1 MTNIEIPDFPNRV
14 RAVLNADSA
23 SLSDEVINS
32 CEFRGFA
39 EMSVKAAVPT
49 WEDILAEDG
58 DERRGILESCIVI
71 KTAITALPTLRRGDR
86 KVEQT
91 TNSKVEYFDNSALD
105 SLAEQLEQQLE
116 LLYEQ
121 LNGESVPSFS
131 AVLMSNPHKKYCGG
145 GFV

>member
-1 MTNIEIPDFPNRV
+1 MINIEIPDLPDRV

-32 CEFRGFA
+32 YEFRGFA

-49 WEDILAEDG
+49 WADILAEDG
-58 DERRGILESCIVI
+58 GERRDILESCIVL
-71 KTAITALPTLRRGDR
+71 KTAITVLPSLRHGER

-105 SLAEQLEQQLE
+105 DLAAQLEQRLE
-116 LLYEQ
+116 LLYGQ
-121 LNGESVPSFS
+121 LGGGSVPSFS
-131 AVLMSNPHKKYCGG
+131 AVEMSNPHKKYFGG
-145 GFV
+145 GFA

>member
-1 MTNIEIPDFPNRV
+1 MMNIEIPDLPDRV

-32 CEFRGFA
+32 YEFKGFT
-39 EMSVKAAVPT
+39 EMSVKAAVPA

-58 DERRGILESCIVI
+58 ERLDLLKSCVVL
-71 KTAITALPTLRRGDR
+71 KTAITALPSLRRNDR

-105 SLAEQLEQQLE
+105 GLSEQLEQRLE
-116 LLYEQ
+116 LLYGQ
-121 LNGESVPSFS
+121 LNGGSVPSFS
-131 AVLMSNPHKKYCGG
+131 AALMSNSHKKYFGG

>member
-1 MTNIEIPDFPNRV
+1 MANIEIPDLPDRV

-23 SLSDEVINS
+23 SLSDEIINS
-32 CEFRGFA
+32 YEFRGFA

-49 WEDILAEDG
+49 WADILAED
-58 DERRGILESCIVI
+58 DEKPDLLKSCVVI
-71 KTAITALPTLRRGDR
+71 KTATTALPSLRHGDR

-105 SLAEQLEQQLE
+105 TLAEQLEQRLE
-116 LLYEQ
+116 LLYGQ
-121 LNGESVPSFS
+121 LNGGSVPSFS
-131 AVLMSNPHKKYCGG
+131 AVEISNPHKKYFGG

>member
-1 MTNIEIPDFPNRV
+1 MMNIDIPDFPDRV

-32 CEFRGFA
+32 YEFRDFA

-58 DERRGILESCIVI
+58 ERLDLLKSCIVL
-71 KTAITALPTLRRGDR
+71 KTALTSLPSLRRNDR

-91 TNSKVEYFDNSALD
+91 TNSKVEYFDNSAFD
-105 SLAEQLEQQLE
+105 SLAEQLERRLE
-116 LLYEQ
+116 LIYGQ
-121 LNGESVPSFS
+121 LNGAETPSFS
-131 AVLMSNPHKKYCGG
+131 AVQMSNPNKKYFGG

>member
-1 MTNIEIPDFPNRV
+1 MANIEITDFSDRV

-49 WEDILAEDG
+49 WEDILAEDS
-58 DERRGILESCIVI
+58 EKRGILESCIVL
-71 KTAITALPTLRRGDR
+71 KTALTSLPSLRRGDR

-91 TNSKVEYFDNSALD
+91 TNSKVEYFDNSAID
-105 SLAEQLEQQLE
+105 GLAAQLEQRLE

-121 LNGESVPSFS
+121 LNGGLASSFS
-131 AVLMSNPHKKYCGG
+131 AVEMSNPHKKYCGG

>member
-1 MTNIEIPDFPNRV
+1 MANIEITGFSDRV

-49 WEDILAEDG
+49 WEDILAEDS
-58 DERRGILESCIVI
+58 EKRGILESCIVL
-71 KTAITALPTLRRGDR
+71 KTALTSLPSLRRGDR

-91 TNSKVEYFDNSALD
+91 TNSKVEYFDNSAFDTL
-105 SLAEQLEQQLE
+105 SEQLEQRLE
-116 LLYEQ
+116 LLYGQ
-121 LNGESVPSFS
+121 LNNAEVSSFS
-131 AVLMSNPHKKYCGG
+131 AVEMSNPHKKYCGG

>member
-1 MTNIEIPDFPNRV
+1 MMNIEIPDLPDRV
-14 RAVLNADSA
+14 RAVLNTDSA

-32 CEFRGFA
+32 YEFRGFA

-58 DERRGILESCIVI
+58 ERLDLLKSCIVL
-71 KTAITALPTLRRGDR
+71 KTAITSLPSLRRGER

-105 SLAEQLEQQLE
+105 GLSEQLEQRLE
-116 LLYEQ
+116 LLYGQ
-121 LNGESVPSFS
+121 LNRGAVPSFS
-131 AVLMSNPHKKYCGG
+131 TVEMSNPNKKYFGG
-145 GFV
+145 GFA

>member
-1 MTNIEIPDFPNRV
+1 MTDIEILNFPDRV
-14 RAVLNADSA
+14 RAVLNADSE

-32 CEFRGFA
+32 YEFRGFA
-39 EMSVKAAVPT
+39 ELSVKTAVPA
-49 WEDILAEDG
+49 WEDILAEGAENRD
-58 DERRGILESCIVI
+58 LLKSCIVL
-71 KTAITALPTLRRGDR
+71 KTAITALPSLRRGDR

-105 SLAEQLEQQLE
+105 GLAEQLEQRLE

-121 LNGESVPSFS
+121 LGCGAAASFS
-131 AVLMSNPHKKYCGG
+131 AVEMSNPNKKYFGG

>member
-1 MTNIEIPDFPNRV
+1 MNIDIPDFPDRV

-32 CEFRGFA
+32 YEFRGFA
-39 EMSVKAAVPT
+39 ELSVKSSVQT

-58 DERRGILESCIVI
+58 EKPDLLKSCIVI
-71 KTAITALPTLRRGDR
+71 KTAITALPSLRRGDR

-91 TNSKVEYFDNSALD
+91 TNSKVEYFDNSAID
-105 SLAEQLEQQLE
+105 SLAEQLEQRLE

-121 LNGESVPSFS
+121 LNNVSVSSFS
-131 AVLMSNPHKKYCGG
+131 AVEMSNPHKKYFGG
-145 GFV
+145 GFT